1 MCCFLY
7 RKIDFIK
14 HIVHIGKLLQAAVK
28 KTGLNI
34 DVIAKKAGYKRGTY
48 YLHIKQKNLNA
59 GILKKYARA
68 IGYDFSSELPE
79 IMSSA
84 FGEEDHVYKKQ
95 PLTLDEA
102 IKQRDEWKEKYYALM
117 EKYLKYVEQDN
128 KAE

>member
-7 RKIDFIK
+7 KKIDIIK
-14 HIVHIGKLLQAAVK
+14 QSVHIGKLLQAAVK

-34 DVIAKKAGYKRGTY
+34 DVVTKKAGYKRGTY
-48 YLHIKQKNLNA
+48 YLHIKQKNLDA

-68 IGYDFSSELPE
+68 IGYDFSNELPH
-79 IMSSA
+79 IMNTV
-84 FGEEDHVYKKQ
+84 FEEEDHVYKKQ

-102 IKQRDEWKEKYYALM
+102 IKQINEWKEKYYTLM

-128 KAE
+128 KT